1 MSSPN
6 VSSQGQP
13 MANYA
18 AARRVGEFVFL
29 SGVVAVDPARG
40 QVLQRYAAR
49 IGHWGHSFSRWCV
62 RRGHFHSP
70 RKS

>member
-1 MSSPN
+1 MSNPS

-18 AARRVGEFVFL
+18 AARRVGDFVFL

-40 QVLQRYAAR
+40 QVLQSYADLPEHAR
-49 IGHWGHSFSRWCV
+49 QAL
-62 RRGHFHSP
+62 RGLGFDT
-70 RKS
+70 